1 MFCFRDELYCQLCK
15 QVTNNPSKTSL
26 LKGWVLISLC
36 IGCFMPS
43 TKVSHFNSMLFL
55 YYYLVQLC
63 SNFQPINAGIYNNG
77 YIIYYRGYISNNIPG
92 QFSGYIVLFQEEPK
106 QCLDWWV
113 VSWNDDYPW
122 GLLLTK
128 SRVPGKVQNKCIM
141 SKRLTLAES
150 LHVGFKMWER

>member
-1 MFCFRDELYCQLCK
+1 MFCFRDEIYCQLCK

-92 QFSGYIVLFQEEPK
+92 QFSGYIVLFQEEPNNVWTDELSHETMTTPGV
-106 QCLDWWV
+106 CC
-113 VSWNDDYPW
+113 SPSHCTY
-122 GLLLTK
+122 
-128 SRVPGKVQNKCIM
+128 RVPGKVQNKCIM

-150 LHVGFKMWER
+150 LHACWL

>member
-77 YIIYYRGYISNNIPG
+77 YIIYYREYIYPIIYRDNLVVTLCFFRKNPNNVWTDELSHETMTIPLG
-92 QFSGYIVLFQEEPK
+92 FVAHQVTVPK
-106 QCLDWWV
+106 GTW
-113 VSWNDDYPW
+113 
-122 GLLLTK
+122 K
-128 SRVPGKVQNKCIM
+128 SAKQMYNEQTVNTCRE
-141 SKRLTLAES
+141 LACW
-150 LHVGFKMWER
+150 L

>member
-1 MFCFRDELYCQLCK
+1 MFCFRDEIYCQLCK

-92 QFSGYIVLFQEEPK
+92 QFSGRKNPNNVWTDELSHE
-106 QCLDWWV
+106 
-113 VSWNDDYPW
+113 
-122 GLLLTK
+122 TMTT
-128 SRVPGKVQNKCIM
+128 PGVCCSPSHGYLEKC
-141 SKRLTLAES
+141 KTN
-150 LHVGFKMWER
+150 V